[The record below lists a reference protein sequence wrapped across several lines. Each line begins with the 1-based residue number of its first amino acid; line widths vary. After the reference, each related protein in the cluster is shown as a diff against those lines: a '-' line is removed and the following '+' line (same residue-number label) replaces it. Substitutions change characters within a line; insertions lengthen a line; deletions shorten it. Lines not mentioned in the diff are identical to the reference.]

1 MDLVKQYLPYLPYLV
16 IAILLAVLIYKEN
29 GAPSKFSFM
38 QYLQNTDGTA
48 STPKTLQVLAGLT
61 ATVIVVQ
68 ANTEHV
74 LTDSIFGIYLAA
86 LGVSDAWAR
95 YIHSKDET
103 TTSSTSSTTAS
114 TATTT
119 NTQVE
124 DEVK

>member
-29 GAPSKFSFM
+29 VAPSKFSFM